1 MSIES
6 PLTEKAETT
15 CHELRFRLTF
25 KLSRR
30 GHAVL
35 RLANCGSGALDR
47 AISPAGFIGHGRLQ
61 LRQRGAQVL
70 ERLTHVRLIGPG
82 GRQAKG
88 GNRQQTDNYRSKCF
102 HCRVVRRHF
111 RVVKKQC
118 VTK

>member
-6 PLTEKAETT
+6 PLTEKTETA

-35 RLANCGSGALDR
+35 RLGNCGSSALDR

-61 LRQRGAQVL
+61 LGEGGAQLL
-70 ERLTHVRLIGPG
+70 ERGTHVRLIGPNG
-82 GRQAKG
+82 G
-88 GNRQQTDNYRSKCF
+88 
-102 HCRVVRRHF
+102 
-111 RVVKKQC
+111 
-118 VTK
+118 